1 LVFTPL
7 ATLLDQSHNR
17 FPLPAIFVKLADISL
32 SIVSMWRGHIAWDD
46 KRRDEHPLEELYR
59 PCRDW
64 PIGRLVGCEATTLQ

>member
-1 LVFTPL
+1 
-7 ATLLDQSHNR
+7 
-17 FPLPAIFVKLADISL
+17 
-32 SIVSMWRGHIAWDD
+32 MWRGHIAWDD